1 MARGPS
7 TTGGRLRTAVRSAL
21 ASRAELEAA
30 EERKRTLRSGCTAVR
45 DLEDRRRAEMYG
57 VLRSVTL
64 RPRNNVPALEA
75 ELFDGTGS
83 VQVVW
88 LGQRRIAGIEPGRRM
103 RLEGLVSIRDGRPVL
118 YNPRYELA
126 PTSGER

>member
-7 TTGGRLRTAVRSAL
+7 ATGGRVRTAVRSVL
-21 ASRAELEAA
+21 ASRAELEAS
-30 EERKRTLRSGCTAVR
+30 EERRSTERSGCCAVR
-45 DLEDRRRAEMYG
+45 ELKDRRRAELFG

-88 LGQRRIAGIEPGRRM
+88 LGQRRIAGVEPGRRV
-103 RLEGLVSIRDGRPVL
+103 RLEGLVSVRDGRPVI
-118 YNPRYELA
+118 YNPRYSLV
-126 PTSGER
+126 PKTGER